1 MNDYF
6 KYYFESAYDERCQHS
21 VKEEQIQNQLNDLR
35 VNLHQFEKKSK
46 DIIKLK
52 EEIQQTEEKHSLE
65 EETIQ
70 NQINDFKEIYQNTL
84 NLKTINENKIKIKK
98 DSLE

>member
-1 MNDYF
+1 MNDYY
-6 KYYFESAYDERCQHS
+6 KYFFESAYDERGLHT

-35 VNLHQFEKKSK
+35 VNLHQYEKKSN
-46 DIIKLK
+46 DVIKLK

-65 EETIQ
+65 EDTIQ

-98 DSLE
+98 DTLE